1 MEEKEKTKKK
11 RSSYFKISSH
21 VFVVGALLLLFN
33 RLLDSMGDLFAW
45 VSTAWS
51 ATLTTLMPF
60 FIAIVLAYL
69 FRPVVEKTMRLINR
83 LEPGE
88 NAKRMVALRR
98 RLVKRRRFV
107 SACALYIVFIAL
119 IVITLA
125 YVLPNT
131 VMNVI
136 ELVQNMP
143 GYVSALLKWVNDNI
157 TGNPDIPA
165 EIRQTV
171 DSVVQNTNSTLSGL
185 LTQAVSMVPSL
196 LKRVYDVSAMSL
208 NLLLAI
214 VLSFYLVCDDG
225 RMFAGITKWL
235 AAKMGP
241 QRSKRFFQF
250 TNDLDFMFS
259 KYLVGRMLE
268 SLVVGVLCFIMMLAL
283 KLPYGMLMSALYGL
297 TNMIPYVG
305 PVIGLIPIVLLA
317 LFRSP
322 ATALIAAILLTLIQG
337 FDAWVLSP
345 KVLGDSMGLNPFWI
359 IFALVIGGALFG
371 VAGLLLSTPVMG
383 VLMRMVERSV
393 ARINALDEKVNDP
406 MQ

>member
-1 MEEKEKTKKK
+1 MEDRENGKKK
-11 RSSYFKISSH
+11 RSLYFKISTH
-21 VFVVGALLLLFN
+21 VFIVGALLLLFN

-45 VSTAWS
+45 ISAAWS
-51 ATLTTLMPF
+51 TMLTTLMPF
-60 FIAIVLAYL
+60 FIAVVLAYL
-69 FRPVVEKTMRLINR
+69 FRPVVEKMMRLINR
-83 LEPGE
+83 VEPGE
-88 NAKRMVALRR
+88 GAKHMVPLRR
-98 RLVKRRRFV
+98 RLVRRRRFV
-107 SACALYIVFIAL
+107 SACVLYIVFIAL
-119 IVITLA
+119 IAVTLA

-131 VMNVI
+131 VKNVI

-143 GYVSALLKWVNDNI
+143 EYVSALLKWVNDNV
-157 TGNPDIPA
+157 THNQDIPV
-165 EIRQTV
+165 EIRQAV
-171 DSVVQNTNSTLSGL
+171 DGVVQNANSTFSGL
-185 LTQAVSMVPSL
+185 LTQAVSMIPSL

-225 RMFAGITKWL
+225 RMFAGLTKWL
-235 AAKMGP
+235 ATKMGP
-241 QRSKRFFQF
+241 KRSERFFQF

-268 SLVVGVLCFIMMLAL
+268 SLVVGILCFIMMLAL
-283 KLPYGMLMSALYGL
+283 DLPYGMLMSTLYGI

-317 LFRSP
+317 LFRNP

-359 IFALVIGGALFG
+359 VFALVIGGALFG
-371 VAGLLLSTPVMG
+371 VVGLLLSTPVMG

-393 ARINALDEKVNDP
+393 ERINALDEKVNDP
-406 MQ
+406 M